1 MITAEQVR
9 TVIDRDVWD
18 NDGNKIGNAKNVFLD
33 DVTGAPQWV
42 SVKTGLLGT
51 GESFVPIKEA
61 SMVDGH
67 LEVPYDKDTVK
78 HAPSVDVDARGH
90 LSKDEERRLYEHY
103 GLGNGAVRRGQSGEK
118 GMAGA
123 GTGVAAGA
131 AAGTGTAAGGRTTN
145 GYGTDA
151 AAATGAAA
159 GTHAHAGHG
168 AGMGTAGRAG
178 TAEKDADAAHRG
190 MTGDGAMT
198 RSEERMIVHT
208 ERQEAGHARLHKYVV
223 TEEQEQTVPVRHE
236 EVRIER
242 VPITDADRAAV
253 AGTEISEAE
262 HEVTLYEERPVAQ
275 IETVPVERV
284 RLVTEEVTEQQ
295 TVRGTVRKEQI
306 ETETD
311 VEARRK
317 GSKH

>member
-1 MITAEQVR
+1 
-9 TVIDRDVWD
+9 
-18 NDGNKIGNAKNVFLD
+18 
-33 DVTGAPQWV
+33 
-42 SVKTGLLGT
+42 
-51 GESFVPIKEA
+51 
-61 SMVDGH
+61 
-67 LEVPYDKDTVK
+67 
-78 HAPSVDVDARGH
+78 
-90 LSKDEERRLYEHY
+90 
-103 GLGNGAVRRGQSGEK
+103 
-118 GMAGA
+118 
-123 GTGVAAGA
+123 
-131 AAGTGTAAGGRTTN
+131 
-145 GYGTDA
+145 
-151 AAATGAAA
+151 
-159 GTHAHAGHG
+159 
-168 AGMGTAGRAG
+168 MGTTGRAG
-178 TAEKDADAAHRG
+178 TAEKEADAARRG

-262 HEVTLYEERPVAQ
+262 QEVTLYEERPVAQ

-311 VEARRK
+311 V
-317 GSKH
+317 